1 MINFGFSL
9 SFLFIFWSM
18 LFQYI
23 EKVYD
28 VRLIS
33 SASET
38 LDFELNALFLNY
50 RTSVIRIL
58 FLILGWVTT
67 SWIRSAPL
75 ANV

>member
-1 MINFGFSL
+1 
-9 SFLFIFWSM
+9 M

-23 EKVYD
+23 ENVYD

-38 LDFELNALFLNY
+38 LNFEVNALFLNY

-67 SWIRSAPL
+67 SWIKSAPL
-75 ANV
+75 ASV

>member
-38 LDFELNALFLNY
+38 LNFEVNALFLNY

-67 SWIRSAPL
+67 SWIKSAPL
-75 ANV
+75 ASV

>member
-33 SASET
+33 SAFET

-67 SWIRSAPL
+67 SWIKSAPL
-75 ANV
+75 ASV

>member
-18 LFQYI
+18 LFQHI

-38 LDFELNALFLNY
+38 LNFEVNALFLNY

-67 SWIRSAPL
+67 SWIKSAPL
-75 ANV
+75 ASV